1 MSVRVYAP
9 GTTIIQFDPASYSKD
24 IAEDAGNI
32 AVFTVSAKGPSGI
45 LYEIVGGNINNA
57 FNIGRQNGQVRV
69 AGSLDRETQASYK
82 LVIRAFKNDL
92 AAEVTTTINIADVN
106 DNTPRITFVD
116 VEPKKIAIED
126 YSPKGSRV
134 IKVSYGFKIEDL

>member
-1 MSVRVYAP
+1 MSVKVYAP
-9 GTTIIQFDPASYSKD
+9 GMTIIQFDPDSYSKD

-82 LVIRAFKNDL
+82 LVIRAFKNDS

-116 VEPKKIAIED
+116 FEPKKIAIED
-126 YSPKGSRV
+126 YSPKGSHV
-134 IKVSYGFKIEDL
+134 IKVSYGFKIDEL